1 MKKLM
6 SLVLSLG
13 FFLGVYSQQETYEEL
28 LEAGGLP
35 EIVLKKAGEEFSVY
49 LPDRHPDARVARLE
63 NKFIAYNLDDKIDG
77 ENSYYVILESEG
89 AMLAASFSSKGKLMS
104 VVERYKHVKLPE
116 IIRKSLAKKFP
127 GWSMITDKYSYVQRQ
142 GRIAKK
148 EYKVIM
154 KKDKKIK
161 RVVVNELGEIIRG
174 KL

>member
-6 SLVLSLG
+6 SLILSLG
-13 FFLGVYSQQETYEEL
+13 FILGIYAQQETYEEL

-49 LPDRHPDARVARLE
+49 LPDKHPDARVARLE
-63 NKFIAYNLDDKIDG
+63 DKFIAYNLDDKIDG
-77 ENSYYVILESEG
+77 ENSYFVILKTEG
-89 AMLAASFSSKGKLMS
+89 AVLAASFSATGELMS
-104 VVERYKHVKLPE
+104 VVERYKHAKLPE
-116 IIRKSLAKKFP
+116 NIRKSLAKKFP
-127 GWSMITDKYSYVQRQ
+127 GWSMITDKYSYAQKQ
-142 GRIAKK
+142 GRITKK

>member
-6 SLVLSLG
+6 SLILLIG
-13 FFLGVYSQQETYEEL
+13 FVFGAYAQNDTYEEL
-28 LEAGGLP
+28 LESGSLP

-49 LPDRHPDARVARLE
+49 LPDKHPDARVARLE
-63 NKFIAYNLDDKIDG
+63 DKFITYNLDDKIDG
-77 ENSYYVILESEG
+77 ENSYYVILRVEG
-89 AMLAASFSSKGKLMS
+89 AMLAASFSAKGKLMS
-104 VVERYKHVKLPE
+104 VVERYKHAKLPE
-116 IIRKSLAKKFP
+116 IIRASLAKKFP
-127 GWSMITDKYSYVQRQ
+127 GWSMVTDKYSYVQKQ
-142 GRIAKK
+142 GRITKK